1 MRQKRMSPLKMMLC
15 AICMFSLLYVGTHAV
30 FAASFDCRKA
40 RSYAEKTVCATPE
53 LSSAD
58 SRMGELYEQAKA
70 VQGNSKEFRNLASAN
85 WLKREACRDVACL
98 QDWYINSFY
107 LYERWAGQFRT
118 KPSFNCA
125 KARSYAEQAVCAIP
139 ELSSADSRLGRL
151 YNQART
157 IRGNSREFRDFS
169 LANWQNREACQD
181 ISCIQAWYIKSAH
194 IYESMI
200 RGRWNGGYTGLPA
213 PAAPYTGRTAP
224 AMPAAQPVQNAL
236 GTVEQACVFIVTD
249 RGMGSGFFVAPGYV
263 ATNAHVVAGAS
274 KILVISQAM
283 REPSLARIVAMNE
296 NDQRDYAVL
305 RLDPD
310 TCDNIRPL
318 VFAAGVHRA
327 ERVGAW
333 GFPGIISLNDPKFQ
347 AFIQGDFRAAPGVN
361 YSEGV
366 VMNLLE
372 YTPTMIAHTA
382 QIFSGS
388 SGSPL
393 VNANGDV
400 VGINTFVWSERSD
413 QSNKIFYA
421 LSGRDLLLFLRNN
434 GILAQSR

>member
-1 MRQKRMSPLKMMLC
+1 MRQKRRSPLKILVC
-15 AICMFSLLYVGTHAV
+15 AICMFSLLYVGTYAG

-40 RSYAEKTVCATPE
+40 KSYAEKTVCATPE

-58 SRMGELYEQAKA
+58 SRLSELYKRAK
-70 VQGNSKEFRNLASAN
+70 VIQGNSKEFRHFTSTN
-85 WLKREACRDVACL
+85 WRKREACRDISCIRA
-98 QDWYINSFY
+98 WYINSFY
-107 LYERWAGQFRT
+107 LYEGYSGQSET
-118 KPSFNCA
+118 TPSFDCA

-139 ELSSADSRLGRL
+139 ALSSADSRLGRL
-151 YNQART
+151 YTQAKAV
-157 IRGNSREFRDFS
+157 RGNSREFRDFT
-169 LANWQNREACQD
+169 LANWQNREACRD

-194 IYESMI
+194 IYERMI
-200 RGRWNGGYTGLPA
+200 GGRWSGGYAGPPA
-213 PAAPYTGRTAP
+213 SAAPYTGRPAP

-236 GTVEQACVFIVTD
+236 STVEQACVFIVTD

-263 ATNAHVVAGAS
+263 ATNAHVVAGAN
-274 KILVISQAM
+274 KILVTSQAM

-296 NDQRDYAVL
+296 NGQRDYAVL
-305 RLDPD
+305 HLDSD
-310 TCDNIRPL
+310 ACGNIRPL
-318 VFAAGVHRA
+318 FFAAGVHRA

-400 VGINTFVWSERSD
+400 VGINTFVWSERGD

-421 LSGRDLLLFLRNN
+421 LSGRDLLFFLRNN
-434 GILAQSR
+434 GISVQSR

>member
-1 MRQKRMSPLKMMLC
+1 MSPLKIMLC
-15 AICMFSLLYVGTHAV
+15 AICAFFLLHVGAHAV
-30 FAASFDCRKA
+30 FAASFDCNKA
-40 RSYAEKTVCATPE
+40 RSYVEKTVCAIPE
-53 LSSAD
+53 LSNADSRMGEFYKRAKVIQGNSREFRNFASANWLKREACRDIACIQAWYINSLYLYEGYAGQSRTKPSFNCAKAQSYAEQAVCAIPALSSAD
-58 SRMGELYEQAKA
+58 SRLGELYEQAKA
-70 VQGNSKEFRNLASAN
+70 VQGNSKHF
-85 WLKREACRDVACL
+85 
-98 QDWYINSFY
+98 QDF
-107 LYERWAGQFRT
+107 A
-118 KPSFNCA
+118 
-125 KARSYAEQAVCAIP
+125 
-139 ELSSADSRLGRL
+139 LS
-151 YNQART
+151 
-157 IRGNSREFRDFS
+157 
-169 LANWQNREACQD
+169 NWQNREACRD
-181 ISCIQAWYIKSAH
+181 ISCIQAWYIKSFYL
-194 IYESMI
+194 YERMI
-200 RGRWNGGYTGLPA
+200 RGRWDGGYVEVPA
-213 PAAPYTGRTAP
+213 SAAPYTVPPVSVAP
-224 AMPAAQPVQNAL
+224 VAPPVQSAP
-236 GTVEQACVFIVTD
+236 GAVEQACVFIVTD

-263 ATNAHVVAGAS
+263 ATNAHVVTGAS

-283 REPSLARIVAMNE
+283 RKPSLARIISMNE
-296 NDQRDYAVL
+296 NGQRDYAVL

-310 TCDNIRPL
+310 ACDNIHPL

-347 AFIQGDFRAAPGVN
+347 AFIRGDFRAAPGVN

-434 GILAQSR
+434 GIPAQSR

>member
-15 AICMFSLLYVGTHAV
+15 AICAFSLLYVGTRAV
-30 FAASFDCRKA
+30 FAASFDCKKA
-40 RSYAEKTVCATPE
+40 RSYAEKTICATPE

-58 SRMGELYEQAKA
+58 SRLSELYKQAKA

-139 ELSSADSRLGRL
+139 ALSSADNRLGRL
-151 YNQART
+151 YTKAKTVQ
-157 IRGNSREFRDFS
+157 GNSKHFRDFA
-169 LANWQNREACQD
+169 LTNWQKREACRD
-181 ISCIQAWYIKSAH
+181 ISCIQAWYIKSAD
-194 IYESMI
+194 IYERMI
-200 RGRWNGGYTGLPA
+200 GGRWDGGYVEVPA
-213 PAAPYTGRTAP
+213 SAAPYTVPPVPVAP
-224 AMPAAQPVQNAL
+224 VAPPVQSAP
-236 GTVEQACVFIVTD
+236 GAVEQACVFIVTD
-249 RGMGSGFFVAPGYV
+249 RGMGSGFFVAPGCV
-263 ATNAHVVAGAS
+263 ATNAHVVEGANM
-274 KILVISQAM
+274 ILVTSQAM
-283 REPSLARIVAMNE
+283 RGPSLARIVAVNE
-296 NDQRDYAVL
+296 SGARDYAVL

-310 TCDNIRPL
+310 TCDNIHPL
-318 VFAAGVHRA
+318 VFAAGTHRA

-333 GFPGIISLNDPKFQ
+333 GFPDIISSNDPKFQ
-347 AFIQGDFRAAPGVN
+347 SFIRGDFRAAPGVS

-372 YTPTMIAHTA
+372 YTPTMIAHSA
-382 QIFSGS
+382 QISPGNSG
-388 SGSPL
+388 GPL
-393 VNANGDV
+393 VNASGDV
-400 VGINTFVWSERSD
+400 VGINTLTRRDEGYNR
-413 QSNKIFYA
+413 IFYA

-434 GILAQSR
+434 GIPAQSR